1 MEDVRADLPRLAAPE
16 TQVPYD
22 REFVTPFERSRAR
35 RFRVEQPPTPRA
47 VSRRDLSLTVDTASD
62 RSFVRLALESACFDS
77 RVPRF
82 TANIA
87 AVGRINVR
95 EEAR

>member
-1 MEDVRADLPRLAAPE
+1 
-16 TQVPYD
+16 
-22 REFVTPFERSRAR
+22 
-35 RFRVEQPPTPRA
+35 VEQPPAPRA
-47 VSRRDLSLTVDTASD
+47 VSRPDLSLTVDTASD

-77 RVPRF
+77 CVPRF

-87 AVGRINVR
+87 AAERINVR